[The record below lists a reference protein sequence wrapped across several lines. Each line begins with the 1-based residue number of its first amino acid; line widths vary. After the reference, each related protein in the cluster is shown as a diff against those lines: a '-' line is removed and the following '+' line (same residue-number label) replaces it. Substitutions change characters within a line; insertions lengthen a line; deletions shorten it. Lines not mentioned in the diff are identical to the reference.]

1 MILSLEQIVSYLNY
15 FGIYLNKDYI
25 SFYEQAIIFGLGN
38 IFWLILLFF
47 LFYVLYKL
55 FSRLVNSLF

>member
-1 MILSLEQIVSYLNY
+1 MILSLEQIVSYLNH
-15 FGIYLNKDYI
+15 FGIYLNKDYM

-55 FSRLVNSLF
+55 LSRLVNSLF